1 MSNNSRPEQNANLS
15 DLYEEAGHWHVNT
28 GGETIHAKRIGGR
41 FRRLKWMT
49 SSIWLLFFLGPYLRW
64 GGRQAILYDIP
75 NRQFHFFGLTI
86 LPQDVWMLS
95 LVLLFLAIVLIG
107 ATVIAGRV
115 FCGFFCFQ
123 TAWTD
128 VFTWIED
135 KLEGPP
141 AKRRKLDKAPW
152 DATKIRIKFTKHFL
166 WLLIA
171 VVTGVTFAGW
181 FTDIYQLW
189 YDFFTLQ
196 AHPAAWVTLGLFIAG
211 TYILAGFMREQVC
224 FWLCPYSRIQGVMYE
239 PETILP
245 TYDVK
250 RGEPRGRLKK
260 GASVDDDQFGD
271 CVDCNLCVAVC
282 PTGVD
287 IRHGQQEGCITC
299 GLCIDACDQVMDK
312 VNRPHGLIRY
322 ASLDEIE
329 GKPRIALFKRPKVL
343 VSLAIITIA
352 LLGIIYGVANISG
365 IELKVLHDRQPLFV
379 LQSDGSIQNRYE
391 IKVLNKTSQD
401 IHVKLTAE
409 GPAGLKIAGAEKAL
423 VAPKGNISAYTV
435 FVRVPKKNLAGE
447 RVPIIFRVS
456 AQEQPDLSTEYESM
470 FFGPRR

>member
-1 MSNNSRPEQNANLS
+1 MSNSDQSLQNETLS

-28 GGETIHAKRIGGR
+28 GGETIHAKRISGR

-49 SSIWLLFFLGPYLRW
+49 SSIWLLFFLLPYLRW
-64 GGRQAILYDIP
+64 EGRQAILFDIP
-75 NRQFHFFGLTI
+75 SRQFHVFGLTF
-86 LPQDVWMLS
+86 LPQDVWMLA

-107 ATVIAGRV
+107 VTVIAGRV
-115 FCGFFCFQ
+115 FCGYFCFQ

-152 DATKIRIKFTKHFL
+152 DATKIRIKFTKHLL

-171 VVTGVTFAGW
+171 VLTGVTFAGW
-181 FTDIYQLW
+181 FTDIYRLW
-189 YDFFTLQ
+189 IDFFTLQ

-211 TYILAGFMREQVC
+211 TYILAGFMREQTC
-224 FWLCPYSRIQGVMYE
+224 FWLCPYARIQGVMYD

-260 GASVDDDQFGD
+260 GASVTEDEFGD
-271 CVDCNLCVAVC
+271 CVDCNQCVAVC
-282 PTGVD
+282 PTGID
-287 IRHGQQEGCITC
+287 IRNGQQEGCITC

-312 VNRPHGLIRY
+312 IKRPHGLIRY

-329 GKPRIALFKRPKVL
+329 GKPRIPLFKRPKVL
-343 VSLAIITIA
+343 VSMGIMTVA
-352 LLGIIYGVANISG
+352 LVGIIYGIANIAG

-379 LQSDGSIQNRYE
+379 LQSDGSIQNKYQ
-391 IKVLNKTSQD
+391 IKVLNKTDKD
-401 IHVKLTAE
+401 IHVRVTVE
-409 GPAGLKIAGAEKAL
+409 GPDGLKVIGAEKPFLARN
-423 VAPKGNISAYTV
+423 GQISAHTI
-435 FVRVPKKNLAGE
+435 FVRIPRKDLTEE
-447 RVPIIFRVS
+447 RIPVTFVV
-456 AQEQPDLSTEYESM
+456 AAEEQPTLTTSYESM
-470 FFGPRR
+470 FFGPRH

>member
-1 MSNNSRPEQNANLS
+1 MSDNERSEQGTSLS
-15 DLYEEAGHWHVNT
+15 DIYEEAGHWHVNT

-41 FRRLKWMT
+41 FRRLKWLT

-107 ATVIAGRV
+107 VTVVAGRV

-152 DATKIRIKFTKHFL
+152 DATKIRIKATKHLL
-166 WLLIA
+166 WLAIA
-171 VVTGVTFAGW
+171 VLTGVTFAGW
-181 FTDIYQLW
+181 FTDIYRLW

-196 AHPAAWVTLGLFIAG
+196 AHPAAWVTLGLFVAG

-245 TYDVK
+245 TYDTK

-260 GASVDDDQFGD
+260 GASMDEDDFGD

-312 VNRPHGLIRY
+312 VGRPHGLIRY
-322 ASLDEIE
+322 ASLDEVE
-329 GKPRIALFKRPKVL
+329 GKPRIPLLKRPKVL
-343 VSLAIITIA
+343 VSLAIITVA
-352 LLGIIYGVANISG
+352 LLGIVYGIANISG

-401 IHVKLTAE
+401 IHVKLVAE
-409 GPAGLKIAGAEKAL
+409 GPPGLKMMGAEKGFI
-423 VAPKGNISAYTV
+423 APKGNITAHTI
-435 FVRVPKKNLAGE
+435 FVRVPRQNLTQE
-447 RVPIIFRVS
+447 RVPVIFRVS
-456 AQEQPDLSTEYESM
+456 AREQPDLTTEYESM

>member
-1 MSNNSRPEQNANLS
+1 MSDNERSGQGTTLA
-15 DLYEEAGHWHVNT
+15 DIYEEAGHWHVNT
-28 GGETIHAKRIGGR
+28 GGETIHAKRISGR

-64 GGRQAILYDIP
+64 GGRQAMLYDIP
-75 NRQFHFFGLTI
+75 NRQFHLFGLTV

-107 ATVIAGRV
+107 VTVVAGRV

-152 DATKIRIKFTKHFL
+152 DATKIRIKTTKHLL
-166 WLLIA
+166 WLAIA
-171 VVTGVTFAGW
+171 VLTGVTFAGW

-224 FWLCPYSRIQGVMYE
+224 FWLCPYSRIQSVMYDA
-239 PETILP
+239 ETILP
-245 TYDVK
+245 TYDAK

-260 GASVDDDQFGD
+260 GASIDEDDFGD

-312 VNRPHGLIRY
+312 VGRPHGLIRY

-329 GKPRIALFKRPKVL
+329 GKPKIPLLKRPKVL

-391 IKVLNKTSQD
+391 IKVLNKTDED
-401 IHVKLTAE
+401 IHVQLVAE
-409 GPAGLKIAGAEKAL
+409 GPDGLKVVGAEKGFVAL
-423 VAPKGNISAYTV
+423 KGNITAHTV
-435 FVRVPKKNLAGE
+435 FVRIPRQNLTQE

-456 AQEQPDLSTEYESM
+456 AREKPDLTTSYESM

>member
-1 MSNNSRPEQNANLS
+1 MSQNHRSGQNSTLS
-15 DLYEEAGHWHVNT
+15 DLYDEVGHWHVNT
-28 GGETIHAKRIGGR
+28 GGETIHAKRIPGR
-41 FRRLKWMT
+41 FRRLKWLT
-49 SSIWLLFFLGPYLRW
+49 SSIWLLYFFGPYLRW
-64 GGRQAILYDIP
+64 GDRQAILFDIP
-75 NRQFHFFGLTI
+75 NRQFHFFDLTI

-107 ATVIAGRV
+107 VTVIAGRV

-123 TAWTD
+123 TVWTD
-128 VFTWIED
+128 VFTWIENW
-135 KLEGPP
+135 LEGPP

-152 DATKIRIKFTKHFL
+152 DANKVRIKLTKHFL

-171 VVTGVTFAGW
+171 VITGVTFAGW

-245 TYDVK
+245 TYDAR

-260 GASVDDDQFGD
+260 GASVTEDDFGD
-271 CVDCNLCVAVC
+271 CVDCHLCVAVC

-312 VNRPHGLIRY
+312 VHRPHGLIRY
-322 ASLDEIE
+322 TSLDEIE
-329 GKPRIALFKRPKVL
+329 GKPEIPLFKRPKVL
-343 VSLAIITIA
+343 VSLAIISIA

-401 IHVKLTAE
+401 IHVKLAAD
-409 GPAGLKIAGAEKAL
+409 GPANLKVIGAEKPFL
-423 VAPKGNISAYTV
+423 APKGNISAHTV
-435 FVRVPKKNLAGE
+435 FVRVPGKELLEE
-447 RVPIIFRVS
+447 RIPITFRIV
-456 AQEQPDLSTEYESM
+456 AQEQPELSTEYESM

>member
-1 MSNNSRPEQNANLS
+1 MSGDERSGQGTTLAEI
-15 DLYEEAGHWHVNT
+15 YEEAGHWHVNT
-28 GGETIHAKRIGGR
+28 GGETIHAKRIDGR

-64 GGRQAILYDIP
+64 EGRQAMLFDIP
-75 NRQFHFFGLTI
+75 NRQFHLFGLTV

-107 ATVIAGRV
+107 VTVVAGRV

-128 VFTWIED
+128 VFTWIEE

-152 DATKIRIKFTKHFL
+152 DAAKIRIKATKHLL
-166 WLLIA
+166 WLAIA
-171 VVTGVTFAGW
+171 VLTGVTFAGW

-189 YDFFTLQ
+189 YDLFTLQ
-196 AHPAAWVTLGLFIAG
+196 AHPAAWVTLGLFLAG

-224 FWLCPYSRIQGVMYE
+224 FWLCPYSRIQSVMYDA
-239 PETILP
+239 ETILP
-245 TYDVK
+245 TYDAK
-250 RGEPRGRLKK
+250 RGEPRGRLRK
-260 GASVDDDQFGD
+260 GASINDDEFGD

-312 VNRPHGLIRY
+312 VGRPHGLIRY

-329 GKPRIALFKRPKVL
+329 GRPGVPLLKRPKVL
-343 VSLAIITIA
+343 VSLAIIAIS
-352 LLGIIYGVANISG
+352 LLGILWGIANISG

-391 IKVLNKTSQD
+391 IKVLNKTNRD
-401 IHVKLTAE
+401 IHVELVAE
-409 GPAGLKIAGAEKAL
+409 GPAGLKLKGAENGFL
-423 VAPKGNISAYTV
+423 APSGNITARTV
-435 FVRVPKKNLAGE
+435 FVKVPRQSLMQE
-447 RVPIIFRVS
+447 RIPILFRVS
-456 AQEQPDLSTEYESM
+456 SREQPDLASEYESM
-470 FFGPRR
+470 FFGPRH

>member
-1 MSNNSRPEQNANLS
+1 MSDNNRPEQNASLS

-171 VVTGVTFAGW
+171 VVTGATFAGW

-189 YDFFTLQ
+189 HDFFTLQ
-196 AHPAAWVTLGLFIAG
+196 AHPAAWVTLGLFVAG

-250 RGEPRGRLKK
+250 RGEPRGRLRK
-260 GASVDDDQFGD
+260 GASVDNDEFGD

-312 VNRPHGLIRY
+312 VGRPHGLIRY

-329 GKPRIALFKRPKVL
+329 GKPKIPLFKRPKVL
-343 VSLAIITIA
+343 VSLGIISIA
-352 LLGIIYGVANISG
+352 LLGIIYGIANISG

-391 IKVLNKTSQD
+391 IKVLNKTSED
-401 IHVKLTAE
+401 IHVKLTAD
-409 GPAGLKIAGAEKAL
+409 GPDGLKVVGAEKLL
-423 VAPKGNISAYTV
+423 VAPQGNISAYTV
-435 FVRVPKKNLAGE
+435 FVRIPKKNLVAE

-456 AQEQPDLSTEYESM
+456 AQERPDLSTEYESM